1 MDIESDNCKKPQ
13 NLITKT
19 TDENLSSNI
28 QPKPKEIDLA
38 CILRQNLKENDEQ
51 VSVSEKK
58 KKPNQNKKSESKYFV
73 LDEDIRILSVAFYYQ
88 KYEDKIVL
96 KTLIDQLSKQLL
108 RSSKSVTKRFDKMRF
123 LNDSQKYLLVSYY
136 EKYKSFAKTRRIIFH
151 KNEVDAVLITING
164 LKLPDDEANDFE
176 LFRSESYEKRFV
188 YTLKEEDKRG
198 ESVEE
203 VKREYIPH
211 GLLVDGCFSVDSEDS
226 LYASE
231 KIKQFKIDPVLRED
245 VIDFEDLL
253 SIKEEGEVDRPLPKK
268 QPNQQSIALFEIDEP
283 SLIVQACF
291 YRPKSFYTSKDILNI
306 TLKQECIQKKR
317 KKIEKKKKQK
327 RVYMQV
333 DLDEFISQGKKM
345 LKNVFLEKKKV
356 LDLEQLLE
364 QDCLVKDGKVDIKD
378 VESRFAFDRHSC
390 YLSN

>member
-1 MDIESDNCKKPQ
+1 M
-13 NLITKT
+13 
-19 TDENLSSNI
+19 
-28 QPKPKEIDLA
+28 
-38 CILRQNLKENDEQ
+38 
-51 VSVSEKK
+51 
-58 KKPNQNKKSESKYFV
+58 
-73 LDEDIRILSVAFYYQ
+73 
-88 KYEDKIVL
+88 
-96 KTLIDQLSKQLL
+96 
-108 RSSKSVTKRFDKMRF
+108 
-123 LNDSQKYLLVSYY
+123 LVSYY
-136 EKYKSFAKTRRIIFH
+136 EKYKNFAKTRRIIFH

-188 YTLKEEDKRG
+188 YTLKKEDKIE
-198 ESVEE
+198 ESVEK

-356 LDLEQLLE
+356 LGLEQLLE